1 MWGREAFQEV
11 VDDGGL
17 QIALALQIAQPAVF
31 ESQAFSCLSCQQAHQ
46 IVLRVL
52 MMVKL
57 VSAAVS
63 IAYVLK
69 IDDLTE

>member
-17 QIALALQIAQPAVF
+17 HIALALQIAQPGVF

-52 MMVKL
+52 MTMKL
-57 VSAAVS
+57 VTVVVS
-63 IAYVLK
+63 IAYILK
-69 IDDLTE
+69 VDDLTE

>member
-1 MWGREAFQEV
+1 MWGSEAFQEV

-17 QIALALQIAQPAVF
+17 HIALALQIAQPGVF

-52 MMVKL
+52 MMKL
-57 VSAAVS
+57 VAAVVS
-63 IAYVLK
+63 IAYILK
-69 IDDLTE
+69 VDDLSE